1 MVRRGVGRGLSVAA
15 ALTGAPLLLSA
26 CTQPAPPERAVLV
39 SQCVKDG
46 NTEEACRC
54 MADQAEATLDKEVL
68 AAMALAAEG
77 KDEEADEA
85 MRKLT
90 MEQQFSVAPFAAA
103 AVETCKL
110 S

>member
-1 MVRRGVGRGLSVAA
+1 MMRHSKSWGFFGAA
-15 ALTGAPLLLSA
+15 ALACWTVVLSA
-26 CTQPAPPERAVLV
+26 CAKPEPPERTVLV

-77 KDEEADEA
+77 KDDEADEA

-103 AVETCKL
+103 AVEACNL

>member
-1 MVRRGVGRGLSVAA
+1 MRHTKGGDILGAA
-15 ALTGAPLLLSA
+15 VLICFPFLLSA
-26 CTQPAPPERAVLV
+26 CAKPAPPERTILV

-54 MADQAEATLDKEVL
+54 MADKAEATLDKEVL

-77 KDEEADEA
+77 KDDEADEA

-103 AVETCKL
+103 AVEACNL

>member
-1 MVRRGVGRGLSVAA
+1 MRFQSSRPVWSFCRSS
-15 ALTGAPLLLSA
+15 PLLALVLAA
-26 CTQPAPPERAVLV
+26 CGERAPPERAILV

-54 MADQAEATLDKEVL
+54 MAEQAEASLDKEVL

-77 KDEEADEA
+77 RDEEADQA
-85 MRKLT
+85 MQKLT
-90 MEQQFSVAPFAAA
+90 VEQQFSVAPFAAA

-110 S
+110 R

>member
-1 MVRRGVGRGLSVAA
+1 MRVFIWTAGTRGDVMWAIRDI
-15 ALTGAPLLLSA
+15 PLA
-26 CTQPAPPERAVLV
+26 QNRPPERTVLV

-77 KDEEADEA
+77 KDDEADEA

-103 AVETCKL
+103 AVEACNL

>member
-1 MVRRGVGRGLSVAA
+1 MKRHSNGWGFFGAAVLACCSVMV
-15 ALTGAPLLLSA
+15 SA
-26 CTQPAPPERAVLV
+26 CAKPEPPERTVLV

-77 KDEEADEA
+77 KDDEADEA

-103 AVETCKL
+103 AVEACNL